1 MRHMEG
7 LWKKMTRRSKT
18 KAERAAITFKK
29 DIKDEGQRRKRAT
42 EVQGKG
48 WSRTQ
53 NHSGLL
59 SKKKT
64 SP

>member
-1 MRHMEG
+1 MEG
-7 LWKKMTRRSKT
+7 LQKKTTSGRSMT

-42 EVQGKG
+42 EVQAKR

-53 NHSGLL
+53 NNSGLL
-59 SKKKT
+59 SKEKT